1 MVWNRRNIA
10 LTAAGGAAAVG
21 LVVAGVIYF
30 TRGSPAGHL
39 ASAPKPAPSPT
50 HREPLRSPFT
60 GELVHRLKPVL
71 AVKIGNT
78 VPERPATGLAK
89 ADIVYLIPVEG
100 GLSRIMAVFSSH
112 YPRAIGPVRSAREDD
127 LELLR
132 QFGRPAF
139 AWSGAQPRLVPVVQ
153 HARIADLYAVTASGY
168 FRTVDRIAPYNL
180 YANTRTLLRQAKHA
194 SVARDIGFRFGPP
207 PPGGHPQGARSV
219 SYPAASFRFTWS
231 SHKRRWLV
239 WMDGSRAI
247 STGAGQLSAP
257 TVVIQRVVVGLS
269 RFLEQGPM
277 KPPDA
282 HTVGSGTAVV
292 LRDGKAYHARWS
304 RPSANGGTT
313 FTTDAGKPMT
323 FARGPVWI
331 VLSYGPGSSPWRS
344 GKPVP

>member
-10 LTAAGGAAAVG
+10 LTAAGGVAAVG

-39 ASAPKPAPSPT
+39 ASAPKPAPSPS
-50 HREPLRSPFT
+50 HREPVRSPFT
-60 GELVHRLKPVL
+60 GERVHRLKPVL

-153 HARIADLYAVTASGY
+153 HARIADLYAVTARGY
-168 FRTVDRIAPYNL
+168 FRTVDRVAPYNL
-180 YANTRTLLRQAKHA
+180 YAHTRTLLRQAKHA

-207 PPGGHPQGARSV
+207 PPGGHPQRAKSV
-219 SYPAASFRFTWS
+219 SFPAASFRFTWS

-331 VLSYGPGSSPWRS
+331 VLAYGKGSSPWRS